1 MEELLSSDWI
11 GIILVG
17 LGTLFLIGEILVNLR
32 GIFALLGISSIV
44 LYFYVFLPDPSS
56 FAIIMII
63 YFIGIILILIDG
75 KLINDGTLA
84 TLGIAGMIFSVS
96 IAAPNFTAGMY
107 SVLGLILGI
116 AGSFLFLKVFP
127 PRNMWS
133 KITLK
138 DRLTKEAGYTSLN
151 EEFEQLVGESGVTVS
166 DLRPVGTV
174 RINDMEYSAIS
185 NAQWI
190 EKDTN
195 IVVVD
200 VDGTR
205 ILVKEST

>member
-151 EEFEQLVGESGVTVS
+151 EEFEQLVG
-166 DLRPVGTV
+166 
-174 RINDMEYSAIS
+174 
-185 NAQWI
+185 
-190 EKDTN
+190 
-195 IVVVD
+195 
-200 VDGTR
+200 
-205 ILVKEST
+205 